1 MTLALTPTSSTS
13 TPLPYTTLFRSLYD
27 FNSYGANT
35 VTGTPRAVKVSWNRP
50 YTARGEGQLLGWEVY
65 FVRWLERSG
74 YDVKYSTDVDT
85 HENST
90 RLLQSKVFLSV
101 GDDAYWSKEMRS
113 EERRVGKECKGWW
126 GWK

>member
-65 FVRWLERSG
+65 F
-74 YDVKYSTDVDT
+74 
-85 HENST
+85 
-90 RLLQSKVFLSV
+90 
-101 GDDAYWSKEMRS
+101 RS
-113 EERRVGKECKGWW
+113 EEHTSELQSPMYLVCRLMLEKKKIHYYTNLLIRCRDNVI
-126 GWK
+126 